1 MEPDLFH
8 FQPQSLTC
16 ADDVHQEFCFLTLL
30 WNVENWGSN
39 DDTDNVVWVGSCC
52 GTNETWIGNFRAAGD
67 EDFDTSDGGDSVD
80 VDGYEWDL
88 L

>member
-1 MEPDLFH
+1 M
-8 FQPQSLTC
+8 
-16 ADDVHQEFCFLTLL
+16 
-30 WNVENWGSN
+30 ENWGSN

-67 EDFDTSDGGDSVD
+67 EDFDTSDGGGSVD
-80 VDGYEWDL
+80 VDGTKLDL